1 MSRDFLIELNSL
13 REDSKIKIS
22 PVGESVVGRDGRVFE
37 INGLEVID
45 ATKRS
50 GIDLMLDVDHY
61 GGEAVGWFSLDSLE
75 AREDGIY
82 ASLELTKRGK
92 ELIENKAYR
101 YLSPAFVADFKGD
114 IRVVKE
120 LHSIG
125 LVNQPNLLK
134 KSLNS
139 KEDLQTQLKKEIE
152 ALKEKLAELQ
162 ERKKALQEEYQK
174 QKEEYENKLS
184 IIKVKNAL
192 DANTMLAKREE
203 EALRLRGE
211 ALDSFLSMCAL
222 EAKSVFKESDLKNL
236 QKNTKDVQV
245 QKIAQSLGLENLD

>member
-13 REDSKIKIS
+13 FEDSKIKIS

-37 INGLEVID
+37 INGLEVIE
-45 ATKRS
+45 AAKRS
-50 GIDLMLDVDHY
+50 GIDLMLDIDHY

-75 AREDGIY
+75 VREDGIY

-92 ELIENKAYR
+92 ELVENKAYR
-101 YLSPAFVADFKGD
+101 YLSPAFVADFRGD

-139 KEDLQTQLKKEIE
+139 KEDLQTKKEIE
-152 ALKEKLAELQ
+152 ALKEKLAELEEQ
-162 ERKKALQEEYQK
+162 KKALQEEYQK

-184 IIKVKNAL
+184 SIKVKNAL

-222 EAKSVFKESDLKNL
+222 EAKNVFKESDLKNL
-236 QKNTKDVQV
+236 QKNTKDAQV

>member
-1 MSRDFLIELNSL
+1 MNRDFLIELNSL
-13 REDSKIKIS
+13 FEDSKIKIS

-37 INGLEVID
+37 INGLEVIE

-50 GIDLMLDVDHY
+50 GIDLMLDVNHH

-92 ELIENKAYR
+92 ELVENKAYR

-139 KEDLQTQLKKEIE
+139 KEDLQTKKEIE
-152 ALKEKLAELQ
+152 ALKEKLAELEEQ
-162 ERKKALQEEYQK
+162 KKALQEECQK
-174 QKEEYENKLS
+174 QKEEYEN
-184 IIKVKNAL
+184 
-192 DANTMLAKREE
+192 T
-203 EALRLRGE
+203 
-211 ALDSFLSMCAL
+211 
-222 EAKSVFKESDLKNL
+222 
-236 QKNTKDVQV
+236 
-245 QKIAQSLGLENLD
+245 